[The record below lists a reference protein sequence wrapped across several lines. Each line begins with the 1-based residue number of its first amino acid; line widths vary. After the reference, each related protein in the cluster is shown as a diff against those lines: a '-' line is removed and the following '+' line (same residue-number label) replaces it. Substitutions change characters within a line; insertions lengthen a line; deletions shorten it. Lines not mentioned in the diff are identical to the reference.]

1 VDFALILP
9 LLLVILFG
17 MLDFGRAIYAYNTIN
32 NAARQGAR
40 VAIVDQNLARIEDTA
55 KDQAVALVVTVTI
68 DFRHTLPNTDPTL
81 NPVCT
86 PLEQDCIAMVTVA
99 NTFEPVTPII
109 GFIVGDISLSGRTE
123 MPVERVYTSPP

>member
-32 NAARQGAR
+32 NAARSGAR

-55 KDQAVALVVTVTI
+55 KDHAVALVVTVTI

-81 NPVCT
+81 NPACT
-86 PLEQDCIAMVTVA
+86 PLEQGCIAMVTVA

-109 GFIVGDISLSGRTE
+109 GSIVGDISLSGRTE
-123 MPVERVYTSPP
+123 MPVERVYASP

>member
-1 VDFALILP
+1 MDFALILP

-55 KDQAVALVVTVTI
+55 RDHAVALVVTVTV

-109 GFIVGDISLSGRTE
+109 GVIVGDISLSGRTE
-123 MPVERVYTSPP
+123 MPVERVYASP

>member
-1 VDFALILP
+1 MDVALILP

-17 MLDFGRAIYAYNTIN
+17 ILDFGRAIYAYNTIN

-55 KDQAVALVVTVTI
+55 RDHAVALVVAVTI
-68 DFRHTLPNTDPTL
+68 DFRHALPYTDPTL

-86 PLEQDCIAMVTVA
+86 PLEQGCIAMVTVA

-109 GFIVGDISLSGRTE
+109 GLIVGDISLSGRTE
-123 MPVERVYTSPP
+123 MPVERVYASP